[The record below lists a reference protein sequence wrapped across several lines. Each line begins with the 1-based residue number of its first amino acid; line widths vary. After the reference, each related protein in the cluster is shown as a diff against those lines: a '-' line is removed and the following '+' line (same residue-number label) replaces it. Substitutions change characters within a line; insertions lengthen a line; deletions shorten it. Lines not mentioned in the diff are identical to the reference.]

1 MVTLQSGE
9 EKADTSICYHW
20 LVQVVMLVEWTGH
33 SASLAAGL
41 SSLQQAGCLV
51 DCTLAAEGRFLRAH
65 KAVLAAASSYFEV
78 RHTRLIMR
86 SPQCKICTF
95 Q

>member
-1 MVTLQSGE
+1 
-9 EKADTSICYHW
+9 
-20 LVQVVMLVEWTGH
+20 MLVEWTGH

-65 KAVLAAASSYFEV
+65 KAVLAAASRYFAELLSSSPDQQPTVFLRSVTFAELGSLV
-78 RHTRLIMR
+78 R
-86 SPQCKICTF
+86 K
-95 Q
+95 